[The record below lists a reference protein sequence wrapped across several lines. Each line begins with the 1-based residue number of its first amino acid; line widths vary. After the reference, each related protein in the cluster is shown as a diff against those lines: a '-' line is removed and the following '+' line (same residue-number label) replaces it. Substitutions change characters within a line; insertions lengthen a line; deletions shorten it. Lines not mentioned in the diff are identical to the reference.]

1 MVHGNTV
8 TFAFTADNWDWNKAL
23 NNDFKNT
30 N

>member
-8 TFAFTADNWDWNKAL
+8 TFAFTADNWDWIKAL
-23 NNDFKNT
+23 NNNFKNT